1 MSHQK
6 LPKHIMPESNDRAL
20 CFVVDG
26 PMLAEEYEL
35 AGKYIDAMLEN
46 QGELRIL
53 VYFKNFIGWEEAAA
67 RTDMGF
73 SLRYGSRITKLAAV
87 RPPEIF
93 IAQMKVKKTPAKKH
107 NASLLRGRPASRGDC
122 LG

>member
-20 CFVVDG
+20 CFVLDG

-35 AGKYIDAMLEN
+35 AGKYIDAML
-46 QGELRIL
+46 
-53 VYFKNFIGWEEAAA
+53 
-67 RTDMGF
+67 
-73 SLRYGSRITKLAAV
+73 KLAAV

-107 NASLLRGRPASRGDC
+107 DASLLRGRPASRGDC